1 MYFTNIF
8 LMKYIFIKFVFY
20 TIIYIYFRETSEKK
34 RKYPI
39 VKKQVKLNEKKG
51 YKVKREIQSS
61 ENEEDQKRA
70 RKERRQRDERDEE
83 IDNHRHGDH
92 SIN

>member
-1 MYFTNIF
+1 
-8 LMKYIFIKFVFY
+8 MK
-20 TIIYIYFRETSEKK
+20 
-34 RKYPI
+34 
-39 VKKQVKLNEKKG
+39 KKG

-70 RKERRQRDERDEE
+70 RKERGQRDERDEE